1 MANHTTLSIVIGII
15 ALLLVGSCTGG
26 NTVSLQ
32 TFLGGNDGITISFTK
47 DSPPTEVFD
56 GGGYPFGIEVKLDNK
71 GETLVPKDLLKVSI
85 NGIRAQE
92 FGLLPDALVKTAS
105 DDALER
111 KVDSTGKVTEPGPI
125 FVAFENLNHVVPI
138 TGNQLQYPIRAEVC
152 YYYATKGATS
162 LCVRKNLA
170 NPAEGGLC
178 EIDSTRPL
186 STSGAPVQIQS
197 VTEFKR
203 GKDSVGF
210 NFDITTGTTTT
221 AKPYAKGSRCEGGR
235 ASENRVFVKVNTD
248 VPGLTCTGL
257 SPSREGAVEGT
268 IQVYE
273 GTRTVSCQQKMPS
286 TGDFEMPVTI
296 ELQYD
301 YQDYVETTLTVKH
314 TSDE

>member
-1 MANHTTLSIVIGII
+1 MANHTTLGVVFGII
-15 ALLLVGSCTGG
+15 ALLLVVSCTGG
-26 NTVSLQ
+26 DTVTLQ
-32 TFLGGNDGITISFTK
+32 TFLGGSDGLVISFTK
-47 DSPPTEVFD
+47 DSPPDEVFD
-56 GGGYPFGIEVKLDNK
+56 GGGYPFGIEVKLENE
-71 GETLVPKDLLKVSI
+71 GETLVPKDLIKVSI

-92 FGLLPDALVKTAS
+92 FNLNPEGLVKTS
-105 DDALER
+105 PDDAIER
-111 KVDSTGKVTEPGPI
+111 KVDSTGKVTEPAPV
-125 FVAFENLNHVVPI
+125 FVAFENLNHVSFI

-152 YYYATKGATS
+152 YYYATKAATS

-170 NPAEGGLC
+170 NPAENGLC

-186 STSGAPVQIQS
+186 SVSGAPVQIQS
-197 VTEFKR
+197 VTEYKR

-210 NFDITTGTTTT
+210 NFDISTSTTSKG
-221 AKPYAKGSRCEGGR
+221 KPFALNSRCEGGR
-235 ASENRVFVKVNTD
+235 TSEERVFVKVNTD

-268 IQVYE
+268 LQVYE